1 MFLRGLKDGK
11 IARVKGGGIQELHR
25 SQRLTCRKTASV
37 PNGCITGGRD
47 SKEEIARRNAD
58 KPVVSASKGIYIH
71 YESYV
76 AIYRRFSVQHDYYT
90 FYTHPCISI
99 ADWLCNS
106 LTLRPRC
113 LHVLYRSYFTPS
125 SKLANVTPP
134 MSTRLL
140 SVVGPTS
147 RPRRNSLTLRPR
159 CLHVFYRSYFTSAS

>member
-1 MFLRGLKDGK
+1 MFRRGLKEGK
-11 IARVKGGGIQELHR
+11 IARVKGGIQELHR
-25 SQRLTCRKTASV
+25 SRRLTCRKTASV

-47 SKEEIARRNAD
+47 SKEDIARRNAD

-76 AIYRRFSVQHDYYT
+76 AIYRRFSVKHDYYT
-90 FYTHPCISI
+90 FYIHPCISI

-106 LTLRPRC
+106 ITLRPRC

-125 SKLANVTPP
+125 SKLANVTP
-134 MSTRLL
+134 
-140 SVVGPTS
+140 
-147 RPRRNSLTLRPR
+147 R